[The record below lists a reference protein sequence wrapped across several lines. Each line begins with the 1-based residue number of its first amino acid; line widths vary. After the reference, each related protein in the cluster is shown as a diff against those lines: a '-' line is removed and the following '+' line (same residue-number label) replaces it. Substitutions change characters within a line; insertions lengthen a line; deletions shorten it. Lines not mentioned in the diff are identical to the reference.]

1 MAHEYQVGELYL
13 GTTRNGLP
21 VWTQPVPGG
30 LVYPQL
36 PTEFPTQYQG
46 YQQAPMSYPSL
57 YVFPCGHPLNVPEI
71 FEVYEPSSDDQ
82 VALVCCPMCSY
93 IAQII
98 SPYADFQSYMDTPII
113 IA

>member
-21 VWTQPVPGG
+21 VWKQPIPGG

-57 YVFPCGHPLNVPEI
+57 YVLGCGHPSNCLEV
-71 FEVYEPSSDDQ
+71 FEAYQPSLGTQ
-82 VALVCCPMCSY
+82 VALICCGQCSF
-93 IAQII
+93 ISQILLY
-98 SPYADFQSYMDTPII
+98 SQYQNYMDVPIVVT
-113 IA
+113 